1 MVQAYILVQTDVGR
15 GSEVTGQVRDI
26 SGVGSVDDVT
36 GPYDIVVRAEA
47 EDMDSLGSL
56 VVARIQR
63 LDGIAR
69 TLTCPIVTV

>member
-1 MVQAYILVQTDVGR
+1 MVQAYVLVQTDVGQR
-15 GSEVTGQVRDI
+15 PQVTQQVRDI
-26 SGVGSVDDVT
+26 SGVKTAADVT

-47 EDMDSLGSL
+47 EDMDALSSL

-69 TLTCPIVTV
+69 TLTCPIVTI